1 MKPMIKI
8 AVVLALTGVVAL
20 AAAGCADKTEA
31 DPTPVAFNVGF
42 PSTSAAIAVE
52 DVRIYVYE
60 GADPGTCNDTLTK
73 LLGQQPLPTPAT
85 LIGPMAP
92 CDLLAKGGATA
103 DLHIGASYTMVGV
116 ANRNGQPFLA
126 GCIRQT
132 NFGNEV
138 GLDVP
143 LGLIATDQ
151 RVEASKCAKLSL
163 HCSGG
168 C

>member
-1 MKPMIKI
+1 MRSIIKHTAILLSVAAAI
-8 AVVLALTGVVAL
+8 AL
-20 AAAGCADKTEA
+20 AGCAEKSEA
-31 DPTPVAFNVGF
+31 DPTPVAFNVEF
-42 PSTSAAIAVE
+42 PSTSAAVAVE

-60 GADPGTCNDTLTK
+60 GADLQTCNDTLTK
-73 LLGQQPLPTPAT
+73 LIGQQALPTPAT

-92 CDLLAKGGATA
+92 CDILTKGGISA
-103 DLHIGASYTMVGV
+103 DLHIGTSYTMVGV

-132 NFGNEV
+132 NFGNAV

-151 RVEASKCAKLSL
+151 RVEASKCAKLSQ